1 MLIEILPVLSVV
13 NGTAVTVVTLDQL
26 LKEHR
31 RHKRDIDKE
40 TIRFRKSHQAE
51 NKISVRDCKIMKEV
65 PHSGREINTDCLV
78 FTYSL
83 TK

>member
-13 NGTAVTVVTLDQL
+13 NGTAVTIVTLDQL

-51 NKISVRDCKIMKEV
+51 NKISVIQG
-65 PHSGREINTDCLV
+65 GR
-78 FTYSL
+78 FTLTVWSL
-83 TK
+83 LIH